1 MRENAAL
8 LQRGAS
14 KPTDGPT
21 TTPLGSEGSRPE
33 LRLVVEPEAVAGEPE
48 RGPRAEPEAGPAAVA
63 SGGFAEFFAA
73 EYPRLLRVM
82 YLVTGNRHEAEEI
95 TQDAFVRAL
104 ERWDRVRAADNRP
117 GYLYRIAVNLFRSKL
132 RRVARAARKTLR
144 PQAEADPFQAADERD
159 AIARALVALPEG
171 QREAVVMVEWLGM
184 TDDEVG
190 QILGIS
196 PITVRVRI
204 HRARGTMRP
213 ILRPSGEDE
222 GSAEEPEG
230 DR

>member
-1 MRENAAL
+1 MRGHTAL
-8 LQRGAS
+8 LQPDARGATS
-14 KPTDGPT
+14 AQVVAAHDQTGRA
-21 TTPLGSEGSRPE
+21 G
-33 LRLVVEPEAVAGEPE
+33 LRLVAPGSEPTEATGGPGGATAAGSAGVTPGEE
-48 RGPRAEPEAGPAAVA
+48 TPRASNTFE
-63 SGGFAEFFAA
+63 EFFSV

-104 ERWDRVRAADNRP
+104 ERWDRVRAAGNRP
-117 GYLYRIAVNLFRSKL
+117 GYLYRIAVNLYRSKL
-132 RRVARAARKTLR
+132 RRVARATRKTLR
-144 PQAEADPFQAADERD
+144 PQPEADPFQAADDRD

-184 TDDEVG
+184 TDDQVG
-190 QILGIS
+190 EILGIS

-213 ILRPSGEDE
+213 ILRPDDREDQT
-222 GSAEEPEG
+222 
-230 DR
+230 

>member
-21 TTPLGSEGSRPE
+21 TTPPGSEGSRPE
-33 LRLVVEPEAVAGEPE
+33 
-48 RGPRAEPEAGPAAVA
+48 
-63 SGGFAEFFAA
+63 
-73 EYPRLLRVM
+73 
-82 YLVTGNRHEAEEI
+82 
-95 TQDAFVRAL
+95 
-104 ERWDRVRAADNRP
+104 
-117 GYLYRIAVNLFRSKL
+117 L

-204 HRARGTMRP
+204 HRARGTMR
-213 ILRPSGEDE
+213 
-222 GSAEEPEG
+222 
-230 DR
+230 

>member
-1 MRENAAL
+1 MDQTVGATGSFDRWYRVEHPRVLGL
-8 LQRGAS
+8 L
-14 KPTDGPT
+14 T
-21 TTPLGSEGSRPE
+21 
-33 LRLVVEPEAVAGEPE
+33 VVAGDADVAREAT
-48 RGPRAEPEAGPAAVA
+48 AE
-63 SGGFAEFFAA
+63 
-73 EYPRLLRVM
+73 
-82 YLVTGNRHEAEEI
+82 
-95 TQDAFVRAL
+95 AFTRAL

-132 RRVARAARKTLR
+132 RRVARAARKSLR